1 MLFDFNENSLI
12 LDETLLS
19 VFLSALGSLSEEIF
33 KTRSNRFVLDYG
45 KNKITEFKGEHYILT
60 IISNIPVLHLQNRVR
75 TLFHELESLELNE
88 GEIPNI
94 LLFKNFRRKL
104 IRLLFRVPISED
116 WLVIPNE
123 NSEKVEITDE
133 KCPMTCCCVKT
144 KIKDCDYFSPEF
156 RNECYEKLN
165 FAYYMKAINFENVIE
180 EKDYILAT
188 DKIQQFYISNDDEC
202 LSIIKN
208 FPNLNFVKILKDLE
222 KIVRIK
228 SLLDSHG
235 DRIVPLLEKLHDKE
249 YIKIVDE
256 EKRQIYIMIDILSD
270 LVGILSDLIDRSMIQ
285 KELQT
290 HLEKLSNMSIA
301 SQFDFEGDRIEIQ
314 KSKIF
319 LNIYSNEEI
328 KNLNEE
334 WQFIAVKLIED
345 FYQKLKKRFISH
357 FQTLLMEKY
366 LPFTH
371 AKDLDIIDP
380 LLMKLEQMQI
390 K

>member
-1 MLFDFNENSLI
+1 MI

-19 VFLSALGSLSEEIF
+19 GFLSALGSFSEEIF
-33 KTRSNRFVLDYG
+33 KTKSKHFVLDYG

-60 IISNIPVLHLQNRVR
+60 IISNIPVLHLQNRVSP
-75 TLFHELESLELNE
+75 LFHELDRLEIHDA
-88 GEIPNI
+88 EIPNPLI
-94 LLFKNFRRKL
+94 FERFRRKL

-116 WLVIPNE
+116 WVVIPIE
-123 NSEKVEITDE
+123 NNKKVEMKDE
-133 KCPMTCCCVKT
+133 TCPMTCCCVKT
-144 KIKDCDYFSPEF
+144 RIKDCVYFSPEL
-156 RNECYEKLN
+156 RYECYEKLN
-165 FAYYMKAINFENVIE
+165 FAVYVKAISFDNIIE

-188 DKIQQFYISNDDEC
+188 DKIRQFYIPNDEYC

-208 FPNLNFVKILKDLE
+208 FPNLDFVKILRDLE
-222 KIVRIK
+222 KVVRFK
-228 SLLDSHG
+228 SLVESHG
-235 DRIVPLLEKLHDKE
+235 DRIVPLLEKLNEKE
-249 YIKIVDE
+249 FIKIVDE
-256 EKRQIYIMIDILSD
+256 EERQIYIMIDILSD
-270 LVGILSDLIDRSMIQ
+270 LVGILSDLTDRSLIQ

-290 HLEKLSNMSIA
+290 HLENLSNISIA
-301 SQFDFEGDRIEIQ
+301 SQFDFEGDRIAIQ

-319 LNIYSNEEI
+319 LDIYSNEEI

-371 AKDLDIIDP
+371 TKDLDIIDP